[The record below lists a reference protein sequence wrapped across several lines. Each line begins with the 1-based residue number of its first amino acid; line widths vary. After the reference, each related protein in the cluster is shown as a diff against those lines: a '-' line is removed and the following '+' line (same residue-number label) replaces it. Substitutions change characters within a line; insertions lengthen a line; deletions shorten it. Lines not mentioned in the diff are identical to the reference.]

1 VRRACAEEMR
11 VEEYERM
18 YRLEDRYWW
27 FVGRRAVVSRLL
39 EGRVAPGSR
48 ILDVGCGT
56 GATMTTLQ
64 EMGAPLGADSAHQ
77 ALAFCRQRGVGPLLR
92 SDAQSLALAH
102 ESVDAVVALDLFEH
116 LAEDVAAMR
125 ECWRVCRPGGVL
137 VLTVPAYRF
146 LWSEHDE
153 ALHHLR
159 RYRLREV
166 REKLTAAGF
175 RDTQLS
181 YAIVAALLPV
191 AAFRL
196 LQRLFKRAEGP
207 KTSLIELPAF
217 LNAAL
222 IWSLRTEAWLLKRF
236 RFPFGVSV
244 VGTARKPAEEPGGG
258 GARELA
264 KRGNGEPG
272 NRREGERRNRRCG
285 EPAPGELRS
294 SCS

>member
-1 VRRACAEEMR
+1 MR
-11 VEEYERM
+11 LEEYERM

-27 FVGRRAVVSRLL
+27 FVGRRAVVRRLL
-39 EGRVAPGSR
+39 EGRVAPGST

-56 GATMTTLQ
+56 GATMKTL
-64 EMGAPLGADSAHQ
+64 EEIGSPLGADSAHR
-77 ALAFCRQRGVGPLLR
+77 ALVFCRQRGVGPLLR
-92 SDAQSLALAH
+92 SDAQSLALAC

-116 LAEDVAAMR
+116 LAHDVEAMR

-137 VLTVPAYRF
+137 VLTVPAYRL

-175 RDTQLS
+175 QDAHLS

-191 AAFRL
+191 AAFRT
-196 LQRLFKRAEGP
+196 LQRVLKREEGP

-217 LNAAL
+217 LNSAL
-222 IWSLRTEAWLLKRF
+222 IWNLRAEAWLMKWL

-244 VGTARKPAEEPGGG
+244 VGVAVKP
-258 GARELA
+258 
-264 KRGNGEPG
+264 
-272 NRREGERRNRRCG
+272 
-285 EPAPGELRS
+285 
-294 SCS
+294 